1 MEKNTPVPVAKGT
14 YLSERKSGARL
25 NFYAVTNSWDRVGK
39 KQSKTQIFL
48 GSLSGGKYRFNERAW
63 DYFILFVQTPH
74 ELAYLRWRENKLLQE
89 NDFPPDASIR
99 SVKRAGIS
107 LILNHAAR
115 EMPFG
120 TCSSMF
126 SERKTLAVF
135 SRWLILR

>member
-1 MEKNTPVPVAKGT
+1 MGKNTPVPVAKGT

-63 DYFILFVQTPH
+63 DYFFLFVQTPH

-99 SVKRAGIS
+99 SVKRAGIVKRP
-107 LILNHAAR
+107 LN
-115 EMPFG
+115 
-120 TCSSMF
+120 
-126 SERKTLAVF
+126 
-135 SRWLILR
+135 